1 MERKFTEQELN
12 RRETLKKL
20 QMDGMNPYFTEA
32 VNRSLSLKEFN
43 EKYDKFEK
51 DELHSKNDET
61 LTLVG
66 RVMNIRQ
73 TFGNFKDFSGMSQ
86 FYLNKKTLPEEIFQ
100 KFKQID
106 IGDIVEFIGQPM
118 KTNTNVVT
126 LNVLDLKIVSK
137 SLKVLP
143 EKYHGLVDEEIRARN
158 RYVDLI
164 INDESMQTF
173 VQRSLIIKAIRQ
185 YMDNNGFFEVET
197 PVLNPILGGAS
208 ARPFVTHHNALDRE
222 YYLRIATELPLKKC
236 IVGGF
241 EKVYERVALVL
252 KHNKE
257 MYKIKKELL
266 KFLFLFFNNSIT
278 INNPSTKNN

>member
-20 QMDGMNPYFTEA
+20 QINGIPYIIENVKRSFTLE
-32 VNRSLSLKEFN
+32 EFN
-43 EKYDKFEK
+43 EKFSQFEK
-51 DELHSKNDET
+51 DELHQKHFENI
-61 LTLVG
+61 TLVG

-73 TFGNFKDFSGMSQ
+73 TFGNFKDFSGSSQ
-86 FYLNKKTLPEEIFQ
+86 FYLNKKALPEEIFQ

-106 IGDIVEFIGQPM
+106 IGDIVEFIGKPM

-126 LNVLDLKIVSK
+126 LDVLDLKIISK

-173 VQRSLIIKAIRQ
+173 VKRSLIIKAIRE
-185 YMDNNGFFEVET
+185 YMDSNDF
-197 PVLNPILGGAS
+197 LKLK
-208 ARPFVTHHNALDRE
+208 
-222 YYLRIATELPLKKC
+222 PL
-236 IVGGF
+236 F
-241 EKVYERVALVL
+241 
-252 KHNKE
+252 
-257 MYKIKKELL
+257 
-266 KFLFLFFNNSIT
+266 
-278 INNPSTKNN
+278 